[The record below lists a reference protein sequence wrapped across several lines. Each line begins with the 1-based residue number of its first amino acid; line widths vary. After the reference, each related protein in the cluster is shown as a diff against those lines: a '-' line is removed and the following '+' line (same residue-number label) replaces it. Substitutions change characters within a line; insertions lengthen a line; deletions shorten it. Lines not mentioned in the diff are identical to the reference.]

1 MGIVRPPRRQ
11 GLRRFVVQDNRP
23 RLQVGDRSEYHQHHL
38 PGLHQLR
45 DDHRRPLL
53 GARRHRRPHRT
64 SHPAE
69 RVHRRRDP
77 RRGQSASFPI
87 FDRLG
92 HPVTVTRRRHFN
104 WQVSP
109 LCFLKSLAALAPFS
123 VGIRNGV
130 SLGILSLGSCCLL
143 SVVAA
148 ARRHRRHPSS
158 CFAVPAAYCS
168 PAASLASA
176 SRTPTSCLAC
186 LASFSRRVI
195 ELAGYAD
202 VPEITPYRASGFPR
216 FMHCH
221 LFF

>member
-1 MGIVRPPRRQ
+1 MWSKTIGPDSKWVIGASITSTTFLACISYAMIIGDLYSALAVTAGLTGLPTQRNACIV
-11 GLRRFVVQDNRP
+11 
-23 RLQVGDRSEYHQHHL
+23 
-38 PGLHQLR
+38 
-45 DDHRRPLL
+45 
-53 GARRHRRPHRT
+53 A
-64 SHPAE
+64 
-69 RVHRRRDP
+69 
-77 RRGQSASFPI
+77 
-87 FDRLG
+87 
-92 HPVTVTRRRHFN
+92 VTLAV
-104 WQVSP
+104 VSP